1 MFKVFLI
8 FASLLGRGIKKG
20 FYLVSR
26 SAYMCI
32 EFKSALW
39 LCESNIS
46 FFSDQA
52 GAVFYRL
59 CFLGVLV
66 RPKKVYTK
74 SV

>member
-1 MFKVFLI
+1 M
-8 FASLLGRGIKKG
+8 G

-39 LCESNIS
+39 LCESNI
-46 FFSDQA
+46 FVFSDQA

-59 CFLGVLV
+59 CFWAYWCAQKKYIRKMFNCVL
-66 RPKKVYTK
+66 
-74 SV
+74 